1 MSDSIKTDL
10 PLGITQL
17 HDDLQRNFEII
28 AKYFEGKAP
37 EEIDQTIKE
46 IFDKYNDEIHRE
58 IRAIIMPEMDPLEVT
73 DQVQDFKTDSEGIKH
88 ETISDRL
95 TAELRYFQDKY
106 FRDNDILHHQFDITD
121 AGIISIDFIE
131 ASSLM
136 KAKKIGI
143 IGDSVA
149 HGWKAAYNFG
159 DIFHK
164 KTGATIENLAINGAK
179 MANIGS
185 SSIFK
190 QAQVLKNCD
199 VVIIQG
205 TDDDWLG
212 NVPIGNLNDA
222 TDQTYLGALYQ
233 IVQTIKRNN
242 PKAKLLAM
250 TATLQAPTTSGVI
263 GRTDDWKNSLGLDLH
278 DYMDAE
284 KKALSQMMI
293 PYADFMVKGGVM
305 DPINPAFRKAMMSE
319 GLHPNEVGHQW
330 IAQELAKNFYYF
342 YG

>member
-1 MSDSIKTDL
+1 MSDGIKTDL
-10 PLGITQL
+10 PLSATQL
-17 HDDLQRNFEII
+17 HDDLQKNFEII
-28 AKYFEGKAP
+28 AKYFEGSAP
-37 EEIDQTIKE
+37 EDIENTIKE

-88 ETISDRL
+88 DSISERL
-95 TAELRYFQDKY
+95 TTELRYFQDKY
-106 FRDNDILHHQFDITD
+106 IRDNEILHHQFNVTD
-121 AGIISIDFIE
+121 AGILSTDFISI
-131 ASSLM
+131 SSLM
-136 KAKKIGI
+136 KAKRIGI

-159 DIFHK
+159 DIFHD
-164 KTGATIENLAINGAK
+164 KTGANIQNLASNGAK
-179 MANIGS
+179 MSNFGTN
-185 SSIFK
+185 SIFQ
-190 QAQVLKNCD
+190 QAQLLKDCD

-205 TDDDWLG
+205 TDDDWLA

-222 TDQTYLGALYQ
+222 TDQSYLGALYQ
-233 IVQTIKRNN
+233 IVQTILANN

-250 TATLQAPTTSGVI
+250 TATLQAPTSNGTI
-263 GRTDDWKNSLGLDLH
+263 NRTDDWENDLGLSLH

-293 PYADFMVKGGVM
+293 PYADFMAKGGVM
-305 DPINPAFRKAMMSE
+305 DPINPAFRKMMMSE
-319 GLHPNEVGHQW
+319 GLHPNEIGHQW

>member
-1 MSDSIKTDL
+1 MSDEIKTTL
-10 PLGITQL
+10 PLGATQL
-17 HDDLQRNFEII
+17 HDDLQKNFEII
-28 AKYFEGKAP
+28 AKYFQGTTP
-37 EEIDQTIKE
+37 DHVEETIKE
-46 IFDKYNDEIHRE
+46 IFNQYDDEIHRE

-73 DQVQDFKTDSEGIKH
+73 DQVQDFKTDSAGIKH
-88 ETISDRL
+88 STISDRL

-106 FRDNDILHHQFDITD
+106 IRDNEILHHQFDITD
-121 AGIISIDFIE
+121 AGIISIDFIGI
-131 ASSLM
+131 STLM

-159 DIFHK
+159 DIFK
-164 KTGATIENLAINGAK
+164 KRTGATIENLAINGAK
-179 MANIGS
+179 MANIGT
-185 SSIFK
+185 SSIFQ
-190 QAQVLKNCD
+190 QAKVLKGCD

-212 NVPIGNLNDA
+212 DVPIGNLNDA
-222 TDQTYLGALYQ
+222 TDQSYLGALYQ
-233 IVQTIKRNN
+233 IVKTITKNN
-242 PKAKLLAM
+242 PNAKLLAM
-250 TATLQAPTTSGVI
+250 TATLQAPTTSGI
-263 GRTDDWKNSLGLDLH
+263 IKRTDDWKNSLDLSLH

-284 KKALSQMMI
+284 KLALSQMGI
-293 PYADFMVKGGVM
+293 PYADFMAKGGVM
-305 DPINPAFRKAMMSE
+305 DPINPAFRKKMMSE